1 MPLSRPFLRTV
12 RVGGV
17 CVLALVLTTVPASAT
32 VNFGSDGSSQVYL
45 NSDGDGD
52 TIVLSCDGGQVSF
65 QGNALLA
72 CAATEGIFVN
82 GDAGNDAIDLSALQA
97 ADFPV
102 LRQVVLEG
110 GLDTDTI
117 KGSFA
122 GDIVNADEQD
132 VVQGLGGNDYV
143 SGGNSVFGGDG
154 DDTISEPAGL
164 VDGGAGDDRIMNP
177 AGMGPFDGGT
187 GEDTLEVDFATGVD
201 ALDATFVVTDST
213 VRLDA
218 PDAGL
223 SLVIPSTRID
233 AYDFTFLQAG
243 TQTWNAAGYSGSSEV
258 RGLGGIDKLIGGS
271 GEDILDGGGDN
282 DILTGGAGFDLIK
295 GGLGDDKVLAQD
307 GEVDRVNCG
316 GGNDNVTADSVDILT
331 ACEAVQ
337 LPPTPPTPLPIVP
350 VTGAVKGPKKVEQGD
365 VAKFRFSSPT
375 EGAKFRCKLDQGS
388 WRPCKSPRKVATQGL
403 TASVHGS
410 KHVLKVRAFLS
421 GVVDAT
427 PVTKKFKVYKKQ

>member
-1 MPLSRPFLRTV
+1 MLLSCHVPRAV

-17 CVLALVLTTVPASAT
+17 CILTLALTAAPASAT
-32 VNFGSDGSSQVYL
+32 VNFGSNGTSQVYL

-52 TIVLSCDGGQVSF
+52 TIVVSCDGGQVSF
-65 QGNALLA
+65 EGNALLA

-102 LRQVVLEG
+102 LRQVLLEG
-110 GLDTDTI
+110 GPDTDTI

-154 DDTISEPAGL
+154 DDTMFEPAGL

-177 AGMGPFDGGT
+177 AGMGPFDGGA

-201 ALDATFVVTDST
+201 ALDATFVVTNST

-223 SLVIPSTRID
+223 SLVIPSTQID
-233 AYDFTFLQAG
+233 AYDFSFLQAG
-243 TQTWNAAGYSGSSEV
+243 TQTWNAAAYSGSSEV
-258 RGLGGIDKLIGGS
+258 RGLGGIDRLIGGP
-271 GEDILDGGGDN
+271 GEDILNGGGDN
-282 DILTGGAGFDLIK
+282 DVLTGGTGFDYLK
-295 GGLGDDKVLAQD
+295 GGLGDDTVFAAD
-307 GEVDRVNCG
+307 DEVDRVNCG
-316 GGNDNVTADSVDILT
+316 DGNDTVTADAVDLLT
-331 ACEAVQ
+331 GCEAVQ
-337 LPPTPPTPLPIVP
+337 LPPSPPTPSSVVP
-350 VTGAVKGPKKVEQGD
+350 VTGKVKGPKKLEQGD

-375 EGAKFRCKLDQGS
+375 DGAKFRCKLDQGS
-388 WRPCKSPRKVATQGL
+388 WRACKSPRKVATKDL

-410 KHVLKVRAFLS
+410 KHVLKVRAFLA

-427 PVTKKFKVYKKQ
+427 PVTKKFKVYKTK

>member
-1 MPLSRPFLRTV
+1 MLLSRHFPRAV
-12 RVGGV
+12 RVGGI
-17 CVLALVLTTVPASAT
+17 CILTLALTADPASAT

-52 TIVLSCDGGQVSF
+52 TIAVSCDGGQVSF
-65 QGNALLA
+65 EGNALLA
-72 CAATEGIFVN
+72 CAATVGIFVN
-82 GDAGNDAIDLSALQA
+82 GGAGNDAIDLSALQG

-110 GLDTDTI
+110 GPDTDTI
-117 KGSFA
+117 MGSFA
-122 GDIVNADEQD
+122 GDIVTADEQD
-132 VVQGLGGNDYV
+132 VVQGLGGNDFV

-154 DDTISEPAGL
+154 DDTMSEPSGL
-164 VDGGAGDDRIMNP
+164 VDGGAGDDRIVNP

-201 ALDATFVVTDST
+201 ALDAAFLVTDTT
-213 VRLDA
+213 VRLEA

-233 AYDFTFLQAG
+233 AYDFSFLQAG
-243 TQTWNAAGYSGSSEV
+243 TQTWDASGYSGSSQV
-258 RGLGGIDKLIGGS
+258 RGLGGIDKLIGGP

-282 DILTGGAGFDLIK
+282 DVLTGGAGFDYIK
-295 GGLGDDKVLAQD
+295 GGLGDDHVFVRD

-316 GGNDNVTADSVDILT
+316 GGNDSVTADSVDLLT
-331 ACEAVQ
+331 GCEAV
-337 LPPTPPTPLPIVP
+337 LLLPTPPTPSPVVP
-350 VTGAVKGPKKVEQGD
+350 VTGKVKGPKKLEQGD
-365 VAKFRFSSPT
+365 AAKFRFSSPT
-375 EGAKFRCKLDQGS
+375 DGATFRCKLDQGS
-388 WRPCKSPRKVATQGL
+388 WRACKSPRKVPTKDL

-410 KHVLKVRAFLS
+410 KHVLKVRAFLA

-427 PVTKKFKVYKKQ
+427 PETKKFKVYKK